1 MSQSLTN
8 LLKFIVFIGL
18 GFGILYLVYRN
29 QQDAYAADCALRGV
43 AAGECSLLDKVLRDF
58 AGANFGWLGMTL
70 LAFCVSNLSRALRWN
85 MLLRTF
91 GKRPR
96 LINAFLTINLG
107 YLANLGFP
115 RLGEIA
121 RPAAMARYEKMKL
134 EKVIGT
140 VVVDR
145 MVDVICLLTLSGLT
159 LLLAGDR
166 IMNWLV
172 ENASLGDRFAGL
184 EWLLITLV
192 VLGTAGLALAWF
204 QRRRIGAT
212 RLGDRLIGVIR
223 GFVDGLRTI
232 AAVEKPWLFVLHSIN
247 IWLMYFLMTV
257 FVFQAYGPTAGLG
270 AEAALTTFVSGG
282 WGIVIPSPG
291 GMGSYHFL
299 AQSALGLYGVAGED
313 GFAWANISFFSI
325 NIGCNVLIGLIAL
338 LFLPRINR
346 NYEPT

>member
-1 MSQSLTN
+1 MSQSLIN
-8 LLKFIVFIGL
+8 VLKFIVFVGL

-29 QQDAYAADCALRGV
+29 QQEAYAADCALRGI
-43 AAGECSLLDKVLRDF
+43 APGECSLIDKVWRDF
-58 AGANFGWLGMTL
+58 AGANFAWLGMTL

-85 MLLRTF
+85 MLLRTL
-91 GKRPR
+91 GYRPR
-96 LINAFLTINLG
+96 LVNAFLTINLG

-145 MVDVICLLTLSGLT
+145 MVDVICLLSLSALT
-159 LLLAGDR
+159 LVLAGDR
-166 IMNWLV
+166 IMAWLTA
-172 ENASLGDRFAGL
+172 NASVSGRLAGL
-184 EWLLITLV
+184 EWILVSIV
-192 VLGTAGLALAWF
+192 VLAVAGLALAWF
-204 QRRRIGAT
+204 QRRRIAAT
-212 RLGDRLIGVIR
+212 RVGDKLISVIR
-223 GFVDGLRTI
+223 GFLEGMRTI
-232 AAVEKPWLFVLHSIN
+232 ASVERPWLFALHSLN
-247 IWLMYFLMTV
+247 IWLMYFLMTL
-257 FVFQAYGPTAGLG
+257 FVFLAYDPTAGLG
-270 AEAALTTFVSGG
+270 PEAALTTFVSGG

-291 GMGSYHFL
+291 GMGSYHYL